1 MQKIS
6 WIRPQVI
13 LVTNCILHTLY
24 TLVGSQ
30 FPTRVFISIVTPRI
44 FNLREVYINIYII
57 INSLVKREAVKLQFF
72 KISCLLRRKQAYQHL
87 TSPTWPTT
95 TPHVCQEKSRRAK
108 RRRNWDRIPFFC
120 EYYIVKM
127 VDTEVVKS
135 VIEAFDPEE
144 TKHDTTNDICLSLGQ
159 VKEEWKSFAEFNEWV
174 LFIFWLYYQRKEIF
188 QKQCQ
193 KTGGTL
199 KLPRREQIKHG
210 IRVEQPGSMTSTGW
224 KGEKWI
230 TKK

>member
-24 TLVGSQ
+24 TLLGSQ
-30 FPTRVFISIVTPRI
+30 FPTCVFISIVTPRI

-95 TPHVCQEKSRRAK
+95 TPHVCQEKAEEPREEGTESWTSKGGVEEFCRIQWVSLIYFLTLLSKKGNISETMPKNWGNIKTAKERADQAWNKSGAAREHNIHRLERRK
-108 RRRNWDRIPFFC
+108 Q
-120 EYYIVKM
+120 E
-127 VDTEVVKS
+127 
-135 VIEAFDPEE
+135 EAYNIYNIYNIYNR
-144 TKHDTTNDICLSLGQ
+144 T
-159 VKEEWKSFAEFNEWV
+159 V
-174 LFIFWLYYQRKEIF
+174 LY
-188 QKQCQ
+188 
-193 KTGGTL
+193 
-199 KLPRREQIKHG
+199 EQ
-210 IRVEQPGSMTSTGW
+210 
-224 KGEKWI
+224 
-230 TKK
+230 